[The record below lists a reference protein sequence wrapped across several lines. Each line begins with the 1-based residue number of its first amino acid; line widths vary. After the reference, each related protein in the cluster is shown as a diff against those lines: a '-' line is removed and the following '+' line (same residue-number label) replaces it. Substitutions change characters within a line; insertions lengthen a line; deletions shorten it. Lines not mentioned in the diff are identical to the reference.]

1 MNEIVVKSPAKINIV
16 LNIISKR
23 EDGFHNLET
32 IFYPIN
38 LFDEIRFTKSDKFSF
53 ASNDDNLNKETT
65 NLIIRAKELL
75 ENKFGISILV
85 DVFLNKNIPIG
96 AGLGGG
102 SSNAASTLTSLIK
115 LFDLKIEKDHLANL
129 ALKLGSDVPYFLN
142 PFPCYAES
150 RGEILIPINLKLD
163 KYLLIINP
171 GIHVATKWAFGL
183 IKPKMPAYSLKS
195 LISKSKIE
203 IEEVMRL
210 ASNDFEKIVFEH
222 FPEIKEIKEKMLHLG
237 AKHCMMTGTGSTVWA
252 LFDDEEAAHQT
263 EIYFKCKNYFTH
275 IQEPI

>member
-1 MNEIVVKSPAKINIV
+1 MNEIVVKSPAKINIG

-32 IFYPIN
+32 IFYPLN
-38 LFDEIRFTKSDKFSF
+38 LFDEIRFAKSDKFSF
-53 ASNDDNLNKETT
+53 TSNDNNLNKETT

-75 ENKFGISILV
+75 ENEFGIPLSV

-102 SSNAASTLTSLIK
+102 SSNAASALNSLIK
-115 LFDLKIEKDHLANL
+115 LFNIEIDKNHLSKL

-142 PFPCYAES
+142 PVASFAES
-150 RGEILIPINLKLD
+150 CGEVLFPINLLLH
-163 KYLLIINP
+163 KYILIVNP

-183 IKPKMPAYSLKS
+183 IKPKMPASSMKS

-203 IEEVMRL
+203 IEEVMRS
-210 ASNDFEKIVFEH
+210 ASNDFEKIIFEH
-222 FPEIKEIKEKMLHLG
+222 FPEIKEIKEKMSHFG
-237 AKHCMMTGTGSTVWA
+237 AKYCMMTGTGSTIWA
-252 LFDDEEAAHQT
+252 MFDEPEDAYQT
-263 EIYFKCKNYFTH
+263 ELYFKYKNYFTF

>member
-1 MNEIVVKSPAKINIV
+1 MDEIVVKSSAKINIG

-23 EDGFHNLET
+23 VDGFHNLET
-32 IFYPIN
+32 IFYPLN
-38 LFDEIRFTKSDKFSF
+38 LFDEIRFTKSKYFSF
-53 ASNDDNLNKETT
+53 NSNDENLNKETT

-75 ENKFGISILV
+75 ENEFGIPILV

-115 LFDLKIEKDHLANL
+115 LFNVKIGNDHLSNL

-142 PFPCYAES
+142 PVPCFAES

-163 KYLLIINP
+163 KYLLVVNP

-210 ASNDFEKIVFEH
+210 ASNDFEKNVFEH
-222 FPEIKEIKEKMLHLG
+222 FPEIKKIKEKMLHFG

-252 LFDDEEAAHQT
+252 LFEDKEAAYQT
-263 EIYFKCKNYFTH
+263 ELYFKCKNYFTF
-275 IQEPI
+275 IQESI